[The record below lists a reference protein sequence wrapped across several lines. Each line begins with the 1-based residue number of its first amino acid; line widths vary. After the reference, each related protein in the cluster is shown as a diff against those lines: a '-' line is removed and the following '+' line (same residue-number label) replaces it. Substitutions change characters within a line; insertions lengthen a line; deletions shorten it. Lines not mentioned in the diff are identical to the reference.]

1 MQVTLAALSTSHL
14 TDMII
19 FFMGTHPLYLP
30 DEFHFYSYGSIIM
43 SNLGDIM
50 FRICWNCAFLRCA
63 CARREF

>member
-50 FRICWNCAFLRCA
+50 FRIC
-63 CARREF
+63 